1 MIAGPAVYD
10 AHKTPMSA
18 VHEICGEVASWSRR
32 RGSSIP
38 VDGVW
43 ACLRDLLESLLAPY
57 ARSAHGV
64 DGWTAAAHSPF
75 ARALI

>member
-1 MIAGPAVYD
+1 MDLWDLGCVVLEMIAGPAVYD

-43 ACLRDLLESLLAPY
+43 ACLRNLLESLLAPY
-57 ARSAHGV
+57 VRRAYDCS
-64 DGWTAAAHSPF
+64 DGQ
-75 ARALI
+75 